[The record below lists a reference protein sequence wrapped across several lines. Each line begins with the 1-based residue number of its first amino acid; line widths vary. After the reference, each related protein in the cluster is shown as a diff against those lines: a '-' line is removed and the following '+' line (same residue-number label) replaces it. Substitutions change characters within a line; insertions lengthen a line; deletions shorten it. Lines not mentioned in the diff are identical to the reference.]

1 MVRRLQQNFNAAKCF
16 AGRRKSEM
24 DVPFANA
31 RYAHLI
37 IIFDNQLPAPTVRT
51 YDARMHAL
59 SIALALV
66 AAVSGSDADA
76 LFTAGD
82 FTAAKAA
89 YTKALAAGPKDAAA
103 NLGLARLN
111 LYENRLED
119 AASFARAT
127 LAVDSRNAAAQ
138 RVLQTVEQREGVLA
152 SAQALNVPQSGIVV
166 PFLEVDP
173 LPLMQ
178 FTVDGRA
185 GNFLLDTGGP
195 DVVLDPGFAT
205 ELGLKITNGQTGIF
219 AGGRTA
225 QVRQAIVPDFRV
237 GPLSLHGLRAGIL
250 PSRELPFFKGRK
262 IDGVIGT
269 VFLSRF
275 LATIDY
281 PHRRLILHPRSAAPP
296 AGTAARMWLVGDH
309 FMFAHGSVN
318 GLPNQLFLVDSGLAG
333 GGFGPEE
340 RTIAAAHV
348 KTFPGKAQMGMGG
361 GGAVKFIP
369 VVADTLCLSTA
380 CQNNISG
387 MYTPGG
393 SPLGLFPFAAA
404 GTVSHTY
411 LKHYAVTLD
420 FSAMKIIL
428 TQ

>member
-1 MVRRLQQNFNAAKCF
+1 MLELGLQFAPQPAPRHPNPWHLLGMVRRLQQNFNAAKCF

-166 PFLEVDP
+166 PFWKSI
-173 LPLMQ
+173 
-178 FTVDGRA
+178 R
-185 GNFLLDTGGP
+185 
-195 DVVLDPGFAT
+195 
-205 ELGLKITNGQTGIF
+205 
-219 AGGRTA
+219 
-225 QVRQAIVPDFRV
+225 
-237 GPLSLHGLRAGIL
+237 
-250 PSRELPFFKGRK
+250 SR
-262 IDGVIGT
+262 
-269 VFLSRF
+269 
-275 LATIDY
+275 
-281 PHRRLILHPRSAAPP
+281 
-296 AGTAARMWLVGDH
+296 
-309 FMFAHGSVN
+309 
-318 GLPNQLFLVDSGLAG
+318 
-333 GGFGPEE
+333 
-340 RTIAAAHV
+340 
-348 KTFPGKAQMGMGG
+348 
-361 GGAVKFIP
+361 
-369 VVADTLCLSTA
+369 
-380 CQNNISG
+380 
-387 MYTPGG
+387 
-393 SPLGLFPFAAA
+393 
-404 GTVSHTY
+404 
-411 LKHYAVTLD
+411 
-420 FSAMKIIL
+420 
-428 TQ
+428 